1 MERSLAEQEDRYV
14 NSVGTVTQNLI
25 RIYRALG
32 GGWDPAPENL
42 EMEIQNIATEGEPIF

>member
-14 NSVGTVTQNLI
+14 ESIGTVTQDMI

-32 GGWDPAPENL
+32 GGCDPGPANL
-42 EMEIQNIATEGEPIF
+42 EAEVQNIATEGEPIF